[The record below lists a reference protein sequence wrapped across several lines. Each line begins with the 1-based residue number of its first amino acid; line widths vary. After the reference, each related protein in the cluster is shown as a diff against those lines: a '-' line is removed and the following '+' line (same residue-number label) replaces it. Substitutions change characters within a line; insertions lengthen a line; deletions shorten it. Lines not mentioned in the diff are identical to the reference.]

1 MPCPLFLELDQ
12 ALNRSFRTTLLLTG
26 NVLLAEAALLHA
38 ISATQPEDILGESLL
53 DQIVISVIALSA
65 RSMPAENEDDDS
77 SLLLPHELQQVLRL
91 PADLRH
97 CFVLRILVG
106 FSRERCARLLNVTIQ
121 EIDERATAAAIQ
133 LALLSEDHNGATN
146 GKFQRTER

>member
-1 MPCPLFLELDQ
+1 MPFPLFLELDQ

-53 DQIVISVIALSA
+53 DQIVISVIALGA
-65 RSMPAENEDDDS
+65 RSMPAANEADDS
-77 SLLLPHELQQVLRL
+77 SLFLPHELQQVLRL
-91 PADLRH
+91 PADLRN
-97 CFVLRILVG
+97 CFVLRILAG

-121 EIDERATAAAIQ
+121 EIDERATAAAIK
-133 LALLSEDHNGATN
+133 LALPSEAHNGATN